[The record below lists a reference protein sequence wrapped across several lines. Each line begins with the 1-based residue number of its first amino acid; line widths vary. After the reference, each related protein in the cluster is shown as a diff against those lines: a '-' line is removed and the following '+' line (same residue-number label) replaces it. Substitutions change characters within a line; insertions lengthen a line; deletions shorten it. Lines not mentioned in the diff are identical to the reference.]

1 MGRTMRTSLAS
12 LLLALLV
19 TAFVTGVVTTLI
31 APATASGTVVK
42 AVAIKNFAFSPRTI
56 TVKVGTRVKWT
67 NRDTAIHRLASATS
81 IKTSA
86 KLTAMFRSGS
96 LSKGQS
102 FSFTFKKK
110 GTFFYLCIPHRSMA
124 SMHGKVVVI

>member
-1 MGRTMRTSLAS
+1 MRHTMRTRLAS
-12 LLLALLV
+12 LLLVLLV
-19 TAFVTGVVTTLI
+19 TAVATGVGAILI
-31 APATASGTVVK
+31 APSTASGTVVK
-42 AVAIKNFAFSPRTI
+42 TVAIKNFAFSPRTI
-56 TVKVGTRVKWT
+56 TVTVGTKVKWT
-67 NRDTAIHRLASATS
+67 NRDTVIHRLASASS
-81 IKTSA
+81 IRTSA

>member
-1 MGRTMRTSLAS
+1 MRHMTRTRLAS
-12 LLLALLV
+12 LLLVLLV
-19 TAFVTGVVTTLI
+19 TAAVATVGAALI
-31 APATASGTVVK
+31 APATASGTTVK

-56 TVKVGTRVKWT
+56 TIKVGTKVKWT
-67 NRDTAIHRLASATS
+67 NGDTTIHRLGSASS

-96 LSKGQS
+96 LSKSQS

-124 SMHGKVVVI
+124 TMHGKVVVI